1 MLPLMTLV
9 VMLGCT
15 SREAW
20 QKLPEGNQKP
30 LLFQLQE
37 QDQSLENQRIRTLLD
52 FEHES
57 DLVFT
62 ESESPISLS
71 SLAQTGQFSLQFS
84 DPVVTFRIY
93 SVLFSTAFPGDWTLL
108 GAYARP
114 QTDTSV
120 QTQLLDGETVLAQ
133 SRKTIPAG
141 RWTFVGI
148 DLTRRLAE
156 IQSSKDKQ
164 FRFRV
169 IFDASGGLATTL
181 IDNVVLINNTQ
192 TLLDTRSN
200 PIMGWVIR
208 QQGYT
213 TQIEAPGRFNIKAL
227 TPAAID
233 SGWVVSEYNSTRIIL
248 RSAKPVRTWVLYSD
262 GRVIQDGQIR
272 IHGSLETDVSAAHQT
287 PAVIQ
292 PDETTV
298 TLRVHTPGDSDNDGY
313 NEVLGA
319 YQLSAKGARIQFTLR
334 PQSVPCVAPF
344 FEISDLPSGVVTAM
358 VEGRLI
364 DSAERL
370 SDGRVLLR
378 LPLRIDRPMTIT
390 VRSQTDR

>member
-1 MLPLMTLV
+1 MTLV

-15 SREAW
+15 SRESLRN
-20 QKLPEGNQKP
+20 LPEDNRKP

-37 QDQSLENQRIRTLLD
+37 QDTSLEGQRVRTLLD

-62 ESESPISLS
+62 ESEGPISLS

-84 DPVVTFRIY
+84 HSVVTFRIH
-93 SVLFSTAFPGDWTLL
+93 SVLFSTAFPGEWTLL

-114 QTDTSV
+114 QIDTSV
-120 QTQLLDGETVLAQ
+120 QTELLDGETVLAQ

-164 FRFRV
+164 FQFRV

-181 IDNVVLINNTQ
+181 IDNVVLINNTR

-272 IHGSLETDVSAAHQT
+272 IHGSLETDVAAAHQT
-287 PAVIQ
+287 PAIVQ

-298 TLRVHTPGDSDNDGY
+298 MLRVHTPGDSDNDGY

-334 PQSVPCVAPF
+334 PRTTSCVAPF
-344 FEISDLPSGVVTAM
+344 FEISDLPPGVVTTT

-378 LPLRIDRPMTIT
+378 LPLRVDRPMTVT
-390 VRSQTDR
+390 VRSRPTP